1 MTHGEVRA
9 ELGDYL
15 DGDLPVARRALVDAH
30 LDACTD
36 CASHLHELR
45 AALDALHSLG
55 DPEPPPGLADAV
67 LARIAAGEGRPGVL
81 ARLLGGM
88 PWDLRSRLATP
99 ALVLVSAA
107 ILVLWLRPAFGP
119 LAPSATLPS
128 LERALG
134 SAKVLGA
141 SAAPDAASEEP
152 SAGPIVPP
160 QALDEALRDPASVLR
175 ATEALS
181 VAEQEAWLAG
191 LAQQAGSRERAL
203 AVAHA
208 LRGLSDPRAAA
219 LADAFLRLAGV
230 PSSR

>member
-1 MTHGEVRA
+1 MTHREVRA
-9 ELGDYL
+9 AFGDYL
-15 DGDLPVARRALVDAH
+15 DGGLPVAHRALVDAH

-36 CASHLHELR
+36 CASHLRELR
-45 AALDALHSLG
+45 AALDALRSLG

-67 LARIAAGEGRPGVL
+67 LARIEAGEGRPSAL

-107 ILVLWLRPAFGP
+107 LLLLWLRPAFGP
-119 LAPSATLPS
+119 PPPGAALPS

-175 ATEALS
+175 ATEALG

-203 AVAHA
+203 ALAHA
-208 LRGLSDPRAAA
+208 LRGLPDPRAAA

>member
-30 LDACTD
+30 LDACTN
-36 CASHLHELR
+36 CALHLRELR

-55 DPEPPPGLADAV
+55 DPEPPPGLVEAV
-67 LARIAAGEGRPGVL
+67 LARIEAGEGRPGVL

-88 PWDLRSRLATP
+88 PWDRRSRLATP

-107 ILVLWLRPAFGP
+107 LLLLWLRPTFGP
-119 LAPSATLPS
+119 PAPGATLPS

-175 ATEALS
+175 ATEALG

-203 AVAHA
+203 ALARA
-208 LRGLSDPRAAA
+208 LRGLPDPRAAA

-230 PSSR
+230 SSSR